1 MRFSIGNTLLCLTC
15 VCLATA
21 WYVDHFKQEPIVGS
35 WRLYADPRAPPIP
48 KFTSEI
54 SEICLLSDGKLK
66 ITQAA
71 LPSGGSEFLGTWTE
85 NQDGF
90 IHCHIVSAKDLEESN
105 LRRPADFS
113 FRFAPLKNGGM
124 LLLRSGFID
133 SESSS
138 LDSES
143 SSLSWLDS
151 LEPSNIPLGVY
162 FRHDGG

>member
-35 WRLYADPRAPPIP
+35 WRLYADPRTPPIL

-54 SEICLLSDGKLK
+54 SEICLLSDGKMK

-71 LPSGGSEFLGTWTE
+71 LSSGGSEFLGTWTE

-113 FRFAPLKNGGM
+113 FRFAP
-124 LLLRSGFID
+124 
-133 SESSS
+133 
-138 LDSES
+138 
-143 SSLSWLDS
+143 SWLDRS
-151 LEPSNIPLGVY
+151 GNWLRPIRMKTNQRTQKTALASDLPILPPVVLAL
-162 FRHDGG
+162 RPP